1 MRIGTRFLGANRT
14 PRAVSTRASG
24 GADKPSS
31 IGTHTEHTGLGQGQ
45 VLGRRSVV
53 TRSLASTL
61 FLAALGGYAGF
72 SAMGRTRGS
81 VVATAATTNGKGK
94 SSLGYELKMSQAD
107 IDEAVKGLPDLSVRV
122 TMQAGT
128 ERAFTGKTVNGY
140 GHDNKEDGV
149 YVSAVSGLPLFDSK
163 AKFDSGTGWPSF
175 WAPIAPDHVR

>member
-1 MRIGTRFLGANRT
+1 MIETEFFFYGREGRGATMRIGTRFLGANRT
-14 PRAVSTRASG
+14 TRAVSTRAAG

-31 IGTHTEHTGLGQGQ
+31 IGTHTEHTGGAGGQ

-81 VVATAATTNGKGK
+81 VVAAAATTNGKGK
-94 SSLGYELKMSQAD
+94 SSLGYELEMMSQAD

-122 TMQAGT
+122 TMQ
-128 ERAFTGKTVNGY
+128 
-140 GHDNKEDGV
+140 
-149 YVSAVSGLPLFDSK
+149 VSAHDE
-163 AKFDSGTGWPSF
+163 DM
-175 WAPIAPDHVR
+175 VRRP

>member
-122 TMQAGT
+122 TMQ
-128 ERAFTGKTVNGY
+128 
-140 GHDNKEDGV
+140 
-149 YVSAVSGLPLFDSK
+149 VSAHGEDVQEAMTYRMIGSTTHLYRAPE
-163 AKFDSGTGWPSF
+163 GTPRKEN
-175 WAPIAPDHVR
+175 PN

>member
-14 PRAVSTRASG
+14 TRAVSTRASG

-31 IGTHTEHTGLGQGQ
+31 IGTHTEQ
-45 VLGRRSVV
+45 VMGRRSVV

>member
-1 MRIGTRFLGANRT
+1 MIETEFFFYGREGRGATMRIGTRFLGANRT
-14 PRAVSTRASG
+14 TRAVSTRASG

-31 IGTHTEHTGLGQGQ
+31 IGTHTEHTGQGQ

-94 SSLGYELKMSQAD
+94 SSLGYELEMMSQAD

-122 TMQAGT
+122 TMQ
-128 ERAFTGKTVNGY
+128 
-140 GHDNKEDGV
+140 
-149 YVSAVSGLPLFDSK
+149 VSAHDE
-163 AKFDSGTGWPSF
+163 DM
-175 WAPIAPDHVR
+175 VRRP